1 MAGYIKPQY
10 KLRLLV
16 KSTTFRVIMQ
26 KKAPDGSRSP
36 VLQPKSGPLYI
47 CVVLTQWN
55 YLLFDYIFSSDTQR
69 FKPFHASNININI
82 IIAFLL
88 AFVLVFCYIHFHRVR
103 LSVDFFVTSEPVI
116 GGRSEPPVG
125 AAGPSS
131 IYLATNAR
139 RGIIMS
145 IIRGSY
151 RSSSKSLSL
160 E

>member
-36 VLQPKSGPLYI
+36 VLQPKSGPPYI
-47 CVVLTQWN
+47 CVVLTQWD

-69 FKPFHASNININI
+69 FKPFHARLR
-82 IIAFLL
+82 FCWLL
-88 AFVLVFCYIHFHRVR
+88 CRCIVTFIFIVCACLLI
-103 LSVDFFVTSEPVI
+103 FFVTSEPVT